1 MFSEEDGAL
10 AVALARDTLDAFVT
24 RRERKKLELRP
35 VFREKRGAFVTVNTH
50 PAGELRGC
58 IGYPSPLFPLEE
70 TLVRAAEGAA
80 EDPRFPPLSR
90 PELDRVTVEVSLL
103 TPPEE
108 LKPRKPQELPRM
120 IVVGRDGLVVA
131 KGRVRGVLLPQVA
144 VDWSWDSEMF
154 LTQVCL
160 KAGLPPDAWLDGE
173 TILYAFRGELF
184 AEDKP
189 HGRASRR
196 DLVRPHAGG

>member
-10 AVALARDTLDAFVT
+10 AVALARDTLDAFVI
-24 RRERKKLELRP
+24 RRERKTLELRP
-35 VFREKRGAFVTVNTH
+35 IFREKRGAFVTVNTH

-58 IGYPSPLFPLEE
+58 IGFPSPLFPLEE

-90 PELDRVTVEVSLL
+90 PELDRVVVEVSLL

-108 LKPRKPQELPRM
+108 LRARKSHDLPKLV
-120 IVVGRDGLVVA
+120 VVGRDGLVVA
-131 KGRVRGVLLPQVA
+131 RGRARGVLLPQVA
-144 VDWSWDSEMF
+144 VDWSWDAETF

-160 KAGLPPDAWLDGE
+160 KAGLSPDAWLDKE
-173 TILYAFRGELF
+173 TILYAFRGDLF
-184 AEDKP
+184 AEEAP
-189 HGRASRR
+189 HGRVARR
-196 DLVRPHAGG
+196 DLVKPHAGG